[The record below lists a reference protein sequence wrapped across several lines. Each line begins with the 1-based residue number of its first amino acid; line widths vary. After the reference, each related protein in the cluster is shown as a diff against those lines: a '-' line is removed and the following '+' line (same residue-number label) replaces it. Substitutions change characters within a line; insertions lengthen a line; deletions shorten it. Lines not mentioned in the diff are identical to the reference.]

1 MHEVRKLN
9 NLFFLIE
16 LLITNLSYFYVQLFS
31 QHLCKIM
38 DHDFPEHYG
47 EILLKLL
54 DHSKEGRIYCQVWF
68 NILNTILAQAVP
80 TTQTNTARTILLP
93 GISSDQ
99 LRDVVRCYA
108 TDQRSLSSQEV

>member
-1 MHEVRKLN
+1 
-9 NLFFLIE
+9 
-16 LLITNLSYFYVQLFS
+16 
-31 QHLCKIM
+31 M

-80 TTQTNTARTILLP
+80 STQTVTAKTILLP

-99 LRDVVRCYA
+99 LRDVVRRYA
-108 TDQRSLSSQEV
+108 TDQRSLSSQEVRHDV

>member
-1 MHEVRKLN
+1 
-9 NLFFLIE
+9 
-16 LLITNLSYFYVQLFS
+16 
-31 QHLCKIM
+31 M

-80 TTQTNTARTILLP
+80 TSQTNTAKTILLP
-93 GISSDQ
+93 GISTNQ
-99 LRDVVRCYA
+99 LRDVVRRYA
-108 TDQRSLSSQEV
+108 TDQRSLSSQEVYFDILFVTLSNVLLLLYLKFYFSV

>member
-1 MHEVRKLN
+1 
-9 NLFFLIE
+9 
-16 LLITNLSYFYVQLFS
+16 
-31 QHLCKIM
+31 M

-80 TTQTNTARTILLP
+80 TTQTNAIRTILLS
-93 GISSDQ
+93 GISTDQ
-99 LRDVVRCYA
+99 LRDVVRRYA
-108 TDQRSLSSQEV
+108 TDQRSLSSQDVCMYNIKV

>member
-1 MHEVRKLN
+1 MGDH
-9 NLFFLIE
+9 
-16 LLITNLSYFYVQLFS
+16 LLHHYLQLFS

-38 DHDFPEHYG
+38 EHDFPEHYG

-80 TTQTNTARTILLP
+80 TTQTNTVRTILLP
-93 GISSDQ
+93 ELSSDQ
-99 LRDVVRCYA
+99 LRDVVRRYA
-108 TDQRSLSSQEV
+108 TDQRSLSSQEVCYDLIIL